1 NPIVDSARWF
11 GFDLFCALQY
21 VYLMQLLFFLS
32 GLFVWPSLSRK
43 GSGRFL
49 YDRFVRLGIPFV
61 VGLYLLM
68 PVAFY
73 PVYRAGAVDPSWSA
87 FWSHWIALPFWPSG
101 PMWFLWVL
109 LLFNI
114 AAAALFWLAPRAGE
128 SLGRLAA
135 KAGEHPGR
143 AFIAFVAV
151 SALAYLPLSAVFAPW
166 EWVQFGPFAVVPSFA
181 PQYLIYFF
189 AGLGVGAFGL
199 DRGLLAEDGMLVQ
212 RCWHWLAGAGAA
224 FLLWIVPTALMV
236 NGTTLPGLQL
246 AADLGFVLCGASSC
260 FALLGIFLR
269 LTRRHRPMIDSLSDH
284 AYGIYFVHY
293 VFVIWLQYLL
303 LGAPLFAIAKGAIVF
318 VGSLALSWATTAA
331 VCRIPIGARV
341 MGGKRRELVRAP

>member
-1 NPIVDSARWF
+1 
-11 GFDLFCALQY
+11 L
-21 VYLMQLLFFLS
+21 
-32 GLFVWPSLSRK
+32 
-43 GSGRFL
+43 
-49 YDRFVRLGIPFV
+49 VRLGIPFA

-101 PMWFLWVL
+101 PMWFLWLL

-135 KAGEHPGR
+135 NAGDHPGR
-143 AFIAFVAV
+143 AFIALVAV
-151 SALAYLPLSAVFAPW
+151 SSLAYLPLSAVFAPW
-166 EWVQFGPFAVVPSFA
+166 EWVQFGPFAFQPSFA

-189 AGLGVGAFGL
+189 AGLGIGAFGL
-199 DRGLLAEDGMLVQ
+199 ERGLLAADGMLAQ
-212 RCWHWLAGAGAA
+212 RCWRWLAGVAAG

-236 NGTTLPGLQL
+236 NGTTLPGLQV
-246 AADLGFVLCGASSC
+246 AADLGFVLCAASAC
-260 FALLGIFLR
+260 FALVGIFLR
-269 LTRRHRPMIDSLSDH
+269 VTRRHRPMFNSLADN

-303 LGAPLFAIAKGAIVF
+303 LGAPLFAIVKGAIVF
-318 VGSLALSWATTAA
+318 VGALALSWATTAA
-331 VCRIPIGARV
+331 VCCIPIGARV